1 MLFHGG
7 RNSTYV
13 PFCLEMN
20 AVFQHRVRGEPLIPF
35 GLYGFHINL
44 SDVFFQTEAGAHFS
58 IFLISRN
65 RIQQLGALD
74 PNGVLLESISITNNI
89 QLSPELFQSWIK
101 LVDGVLNDH
110 RSGGLETDQMD
121 ALLLESFEP
130 TGLDDFSPLPSL
142 TYRCGI
148 VRDLVRWGIENNRQP
163 ISLDDLGRTI
173 FSSRSTIS
181 QSCREQVGIGPMALL
196 KQIRLQQ
203 VQHVLRHREQR
214 QILACDTV
222 QEVANHF
229 GFHSRNHFARDYR
242 NLFGEAPRQTLA
254 RSAA

>member
-1 MLFHGG
+1 
-7 RNSTYV
+7 
-13 PFCLEMN
+13 
-20 AVFQHRVRGEPLIPF
+20 
-35 GLYGFHINL
+35 
-44 SDVFFQTEAGAHFS
+44 
-58 IFLISRN
+58 
-65 RIQQLGALD
+65 
-74 PNGVLLESISITNNI
+74 
-89 QLSPELFQSWIK
+89 
-101 LVDGVLNDH
+101 
-110 RSGGLETDQMD
+110 MD

-130 TGLDDFSPLPSL
+130 TGLDNISPLPSL

-214 QILACDTV
+214 QTSPATPCRRWPTTS
-222 QEVANHF
+222 AF
-229 GFHSRNHFARDYR
+229 SRNHFARDYR